1 MLEISHLNFNYPNL
15 KVIHD
20 LSIKIDTNEIVSII
34 GHKHSGKST
43 LFKIIAGLQLPTTGK
58 IIFMDNDITTKR
70 KLNGELF
77 CQARYKGLF
86 YGLTVRENI
95 ELGGWRIKDKNI
107 LKENFE
113 KTIELIP
120 HLQKSYNKNIKKLC
134 NGERMLTAIAR
145 AIISFPKLIVID
157 EPMLGFYPLFVEKIA
172 DLIYKANKLGI
183 TFLLL
188 QKNISDA
195 VKISNRIYE
204 MEDGQIIKE
213 GNSKSFEK
221 FDLPL

>member
-1 MLEISHLNFNYPNL
+1 
-15 KVIHD
+15 
-20 LSIKIDTNEIVSII
+20 
-34 GHKHSGKST
+34 
-43 LFKIIAGLQLPTTGK
+43 
-58 IIFMDNDITTKR
+58 
-70 KLNGELF
+70 
-77 CQARYKGLF
+77 
-86 YGLTVRENI
+86 
-95 ELGGWRIKDKNI
+95 
-107 LKENFE
+107 
-113 KTIELIP
+113 
-120 HLQKSYNKNIKKLC
+120 
-134 NGERMLTAIAR
+134 MLTAIAR

-204 MEDGQIIKE
+204 MEDGQIVKE